1 MEIRIVRR
9 PVGEAPENI
18 RDAWIGL
25 RLPVLPNCS
34 RIVEARDIGVLSV
47 PRSRLAVL
55 WKSYFGSGQRVRGY
69 RVDPTTAINLLKKV
83 NPLAAAW
90 WLTNTPQVFK
100 PKRCFVFDEECC
112 VTEPAE

>member
-1 MEIRIVRR
+1 MEIRIVKR

-25 RLPVLPNCS
+25 RLPVLPNYP
-34 RIVEARDIGVLSV
+34 RIV
-47 PRSRLAVL
+47 
-55 WKSYFGSGQRVRGY
+55 YFGSGRSVRGY
-69 RVDPTTAINLLKKV
+69 SVDPTTAINLLKKA

-90 WLTNTPQVFK
+90 WLTNTPQVFT
-100 PKRCFVFDEECC
+100 PERCFVFDEECC